1 MRSSE
6 QRQLSLPFPI
16 LKPRKDERVSNGP
29 AMTAIAGATCL
40 VLGGGGFIGTNLCR
54 GLHAAGARVVG
65 FGRRPRYPEALD
77 GVEWIDGDFSDA
89 AAVGSAVRGVDLVF
103 HLLGAGLPEPSN
115 RDPSSTVTEAILP
128 SLNLLEACR
137 DAGCR
142 KLVFISSGGTVYGR
156 TGGVAL
162 TETAPTDPISAY
174 GVSKLAVEKYIQLF
188 HHLYGLDYAILRV
201 SNPFGPFQSA
211 VHGQGLVAS
220 LVRNALTGEPVD
232 IWGDGSTVRDY
243 LFIDDLI
250 DAILAAAIHQ
260 GAPRLFNV
268 GSGTGRSVRDVV
280 RDVAA
285 ISGRAF
291 SEVRYLPARAAD
303 VPHNVL
309 DPGLIARELGW
320 VPKTS
325 WLEGLRAT
333 HRWVERQSAR

>member
-1 MRSSE
+1 
-6 QRQLSLPFPI
+6 
-16 LKPRKDERVSNGP
+16 
-29 AMTAIAGATCL
+29 MTAIAGATCL
-40 VLGGGGFIGTNLCR
+40 VLGGGGFIGTNLSR
-54 GLHAAGARVVG
+54 GLRAAGARVTG
-65 FGRRPRYPEALD
+65 FGRRPRYPEALAGID
-77 GVEWIDGDFSDA
+77 WIEGDFTDP
-89 AAVGSAVRGVDLVF
+89 AAVRQAVSGVDLVF

-115 RDPSSTVTEAILP
+115 RDPSSTVTDAILP

-162 TETAPTDPISAY
+162 TEAAPTDPISAY
-174 GVSKLAVEKYIQLF
+174 GVSKLAVEKYVQLF

-220 LVRNALTGEPVD
+220 LLRNVLTGEPVE

-243 LFIDDLI
+243 LFVDDLI
-250 DAILAAAIHQ
+250 DAILAAAAHR
-260 GAPRLFNV
+260 GTHRLFNV
-268 GSGTGRSVRDVV
+268 GSGAGRSVRDVV

-285 ISGRAF
+285 ISGRGF
-291 SEVRYLPARAAD
+291 KEVCYLPARAAD

-320 VPKTS
+320 RPRTE
-325 WLEGLRAT
+325 WLDGLRTTLA
-333 HRWVERQSAR
+333 WAER